1 MLYSKVH
8 SSFSALGKAHPGDL
22 GTCVCVG
29 DHLTHMALILQLQTS
44 IDAPEGRRGTS
55 EWPLPYG
62 NLAATV
68 LSFSATHWQVNSFLP
83 DLIILGWA
91 CSF

>member
-1 MLYSKVH
+1 MYVWVIASLTWLWYCSSK
-8 SSFSALGKAHPGDL
+8 P
-22 GTCVCVG
+22 
-29 DHLTHMALILQLQTS
+29 S

-68 LSFSATHWQVNSFLP
+68 PSSSGTHWQVNSFLP